1 MGRFLAA
8 SIPTQLFIKR
18 RGESFN
24 NLDLIKD
31 KEKILNQINKYIDL
45 SFYDIN
51 EEEKQIYLKLNEE
64 KANKCLK
71 EFFKEIES
79 ILDLNHYL
87 QFSLFKEEDTN
98 EGFDLKNI
106 LKKNETKK
114 EINFD
119 NIVIKK
125 DIKENDINYYMTA
138 GEKNHEINED
148 LSCIDGAPW
157 LFDLIKE
164 LRSIGAQ
171 IYSIHIW
178 LDYDKFCGEDE
189 NKMLQ
194 LLNKFSKSYFKS
206 ELAKIMIF
214 NIYG

>member
-51 EEEKQIYLKLNEE
+51 KEENQIYLKLKEV
-64 KANKCLK
+64 KANKYLK

-79 ILDLNHYL
+79 ILELNHYL

-98 EGFDLKNI
+98 EGFDLRNI

-157 LFDLIKE
+157 IFDFTKE
-164 LRSIGAQ
+164 FRSIINGNIEKPSSVALFNWISYTQ
-171 IYSIHIW
+171 
-178 LDYDKFCGEDE
+178 
-189 NKMLQ
+189 
-194 LLNKFSKSYFKS
+194 KSLKQKEVPMTDVKLPEFIKALPY
-206 ELAKIMIF
+206 
-214 NIYG
+214 